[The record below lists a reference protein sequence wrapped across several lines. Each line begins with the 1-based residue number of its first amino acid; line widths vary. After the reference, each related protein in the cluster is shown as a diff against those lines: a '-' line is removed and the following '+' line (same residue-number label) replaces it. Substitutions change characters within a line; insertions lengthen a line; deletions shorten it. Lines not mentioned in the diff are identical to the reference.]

1 MGRKIENYQI
11 HKGILIDRLLRENS
25 RLAHENVKLQNTVR
39 DLNKKNK
46 KLNKFIHKMMRSKD
60 EEIFII
66 KNEVEENNMK

>member
-1 MGRKIENYQI
+1 MGRKVENYPV

-60 EEIFII
+60 EEIFIV
-66 KNEVEENNMK
+66 KNSEVE

>member
-1 MGRKIENYQI
+1 MGRKVENYPV

-39 DLNKKNK
+39 DLNMKNK
-46 KLNKFIHKMMRSKD
+46 KLNKFINKMMKCKG

-66 KNEVEENNMK
+66 KNYDNN